1 VDPVFEKVDAYVDE
15 LFAPPDEAL
24 QSALEAA
31 AEAGLPRIQVSPVQG
46 KLLYVLARLVDARR
60 ILEIGTLGGYSAI
73 WLGRALGPEG
83 RLITLEVSEEHA
95 AVARDNLA
103 RAGLSDRVEVVVGPA
118 LVSLPALEARGEGP
132 FDMVFIDAD
141 KPSYSEYLRWAL
153 RLTRSGGLIVADN
166 VVRGGSVLAPDPGD
180 DAAAGAR
187 DFNAALAAEPGL
199 DAVVL
204 QLVGR
209 KGHDGIAI
217 ARVR

>member
-1 VDPVFEKVDAYVDE
+1 MDPVFEKVDAYLDE

-24 QSALEAA
+24 QSALKAA

-46 KLLYVLARLVDARR
+46 KLLYVLARLVSARR

-73 WLGRALGPEG
+73 WLGRALDPDG
-83 RLITLEVSEEHA
+83 RLVTLEVSEEHA
-95 AVARDNLA
+95 AVARDNLSA
-103 RAGLSDRVEVVVGPA
+103 AGLSDRVEVIVGPA
-118 LVSLPALEARGEGP
+118 LASLPALEARGEDP

-141 KPSYSEYLRWAL
+141 KPGYSEYLRWAV

-166 VVRGGSVLAPDPGD
+166 VIRGGRILAPDPGD
-180 DAAAGAR
+180 EAASGAR
-187 DFNAALAAEPGL
+187 DFNAALAAEPDL
-199 DAVVL
+199 DSVVL

>member
-1 VDPVFEKVDAYVDE
+1 VDPVFEKVDAYLDE
-15 LFAPPDEAL
+15 LFAPSDEAL
-24 QSALEAA
+24 QSALKAA
-31 AEAGLPRIQVSPVQG
+31 AEAGLPGIQVSPVQG
-46 KLLYVLARLVDARR
+46 KLLYVLARVVGARR

-73 WLGRALGPEG
+73 WLGRALDPEG

-95 AVARDNLA
+95 AVARDNLV
-103 RAGLSDRVEVVVGPA
+103 RAGLSDRVEVIVGPA
-118 LVSLPALEARGEGP
+118 LESLPALEARGEGP

-141 KPSYSEYLRWAL
+141 KPGYSEYLRWAV

-166 VVRGGSVLAPDPGD
+166 VVRGGCVLAPDPGD
-180 DAAAGAR
+180 GAAVGAG

-204 QLVGR
+204 QVVGR

>member
-1 VDPVFEKVDAYVDE
+1 VDPVFEKVDAYLDE

-31 AEAGLPRIQVSPVQG
+31 AEAGLPRIQVSPMQG

-103 RAGLSDRVEVVVGPA
+103 TAGLSDRVEVVVGPA
-118 LVSLPALEARGEGP
+118 LVSLPALEARGEEP

-141 KPSYSEYLRWAL
+141 KPGYSEYLRWAL